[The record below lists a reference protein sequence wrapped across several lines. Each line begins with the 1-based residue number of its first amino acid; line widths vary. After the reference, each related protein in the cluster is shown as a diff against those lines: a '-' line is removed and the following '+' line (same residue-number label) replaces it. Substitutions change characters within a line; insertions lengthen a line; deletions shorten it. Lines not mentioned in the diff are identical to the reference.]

1 MGHCCQGKKIINFFK
16 AVCDSHRHQILHML
30 RKNQE
35 MNATDIIKQL
45 NLSQPTVSHHIK
57 ILVEAGVLDAKK
69 QGKEVFYSINK
80 SFVNNCCHGFAD
92 DVCGKNTY

>member
-1 MGHCCQGKKIINFFK
+1 MGNCCHGKNIINFFK
-16 AVCDSHRHQILHML
+16 AVCDSNRHQILHML
-30 RKNQE
+30 KKNQE
-35 MNATDIIKQL
+35 MNATDIVKHL

-80 SFVNNCCHGFAD
+80 NFVNNCCRGFAD
-92 DVCGKNTY
+92 DFCGKK